1 MHAVNR
7 PLHLLLEG
15 LVDFLALRRASC
27 EPGFLAQHFGSLA
40 AVVTLDLRARM
51 NALEARLAGMRRLHG
66 STVQACQRTAIC
78 HRRSTTQP
86 TRSTVMR
93 GDDRGAQCQ
102 AYTHAGHRCPNLAL
116 PEFASDGKR
125 LCHLHHP
132 NGSYQRS
139 RSPRRKKTRPEAAD
153 PLKGKRGQIAQR
165 LIDTFTQ
172 IPSDPPLTQAERW
185 KAARDAAKKN
195 TQDPS

>member
-1 MHAVNR
+1 
-7 PLHLLLEG
+7 
-15 LVDFLALRRASC
+15 
-27 EPGFLAQHFGSLA
+27 
-40 AVVTLDLRARM
+40 
-51 NALEARLAGMRRLHG
+51 
-66 STVQACQRTAIC
+66 
-78 HRRSTTQP
+78 
-86 TRSTVMR
+86 MR